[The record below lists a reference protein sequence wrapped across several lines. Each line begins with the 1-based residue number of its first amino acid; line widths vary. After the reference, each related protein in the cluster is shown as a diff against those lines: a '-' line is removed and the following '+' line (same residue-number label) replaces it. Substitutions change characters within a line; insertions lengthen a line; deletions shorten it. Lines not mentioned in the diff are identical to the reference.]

1 MSFFDETKNFG
12 LVLLIVS
19 LAGIILDLIFMFV
32 EIGGT
37 KTPIIAG
44 VGSII
49 GELIVAI
56 YAYGVY
62 TGEYLIP
69 IDRFLDD
76 AASKFGVIKG
86 FVSVYAISSIV
97 DAIFTLVG
105 GIINNNMGGV
115 ISSIVISLIIA
126 ALCIFAV
133 LKMSDGTVG
142 TADKVIYYVLMVLF
156 ILMIILGILSLIVIV
171 GIIPLIE
178 GIMLLVMLVSPEVK
192 EKFGV

>member
-12 LVLLIVS
+12 LILLIVS
-19 LAGIILDLIFMFV
+19 LVGIVLDIVIMFV

-37 KTPIIAG
+37 KTPIITG

-76 AASKFGVIKG
+76 AASRFGVIKG

-97 DAIFTLVG
+97 DAIFTLIG
-105 GIINNNMGGV
+105 GINNNLGGV

-133 LKMSDGTVG
+133 LKMSDATVG
-142 TADKVIYYVLMVLF
+142 TADKVIYYVLMILF
-156 ILMIILGILSLIVIV
+156 ILMIIFGILSLIVIV
-171 GIIPLIE
+171 GIIPLVE

>member
-12 LVLLIVS
+12 LILLIVS
-19 LAGIILDLIFMFV
+19 LVGIVLDIVFMFV

-37 KTPIIAG
+37 KTPIITG

-76 AASKFGVIKG
+76 AASRFGVIKG

-105 GIINNNMGGV
+105 GIINNNLGGV

-133 LKMSDGTVG
+133 LKMSDATVG
-142 TADKVIYYVLMVLF
+142 TADKVIYYVLMILF
-156 ILMIILGILSLIVIV
+156 ILMIIFGILSLIVIV
-171 GIIPLIE
+171 GIIPLVE

>member
-12 LVLLIVS
+12 LILLIVS
-19 LAGIILDLIFMFV
+19 LVGIVLDIVFMFV

-37 KTPIIAG
+37 KTPIITG

-76 AASKFGVIKG
+76 AASRFGVIKG

-105 GIINNNMGGV
+105 GIINNNLGGV
-115 ISSIVISLIIA
+115 ITSIVISLIIA

-133 LKMSDGTVG
+133 LKMSDATVG
-142 TADKVIYYVLMVLF
+142 TADKVIYYVLMILF
-156 ILMIILGILSLIVIV
+156 ILMIIFGILSLIVIV
-171 GIIPLIE
+171 GIIPLVE

>member
-12 LVLLIVS
+12 LILLIVS
-19 LAGIILDLIFMFV
+19 LVGIVLDIVFMFV

-37 KTPIIAG
+37 KTPIITG

-76 AASKFGVIKG
+76 AASRFGVIKG

-105 GIINNNMGGV
+105 GIINNNLGGV
-115 ISSIVISLIIA
+115 IPSIVISLIIV

-133 LKMSDGTVG
+133 LKMSDATVG
-142 TADKVIYYVLMVLF
+142 TADKVIYYVLMILF
-156 ILMIILGILSLIVIV
+156 ILMIIFGILSLIVIV
-171 GIIPLIE
+171 GIIPLVE